1 MSKIAKIVIIVCNI
15 LFCTGITIGL
25 VGRVL
30 CIRDTYNYQ
39 ELQPEL
45 FAPDEIKT
53 TIWDEDSNKLYV
65 CYNDASYVNVYS
77 GEGEFLWAVSTP
89 YFRNTYFAIVSEQL
103 VIYGRDVAYVYD
115 AENGTFITKTDT
127 ESLDIE
133 DWENE
138 KVKDLEPNT
147 FYFQTYEVIK
157 TDENGVPSVFISRPW
172 WYWIFNFGL
181 CMTFSFINAA
191 VLGICLFIQSHQRY
205 SAARAK
211 LEAKNKKPKCTN
223 KKAKI
228 SNRKAA
234 FVLKYYKVDTA
245 ISLVYAVA
253 DIIAGIFFDGILCIG
268 IMPVALH
275 FMISNA
281 ILYNIQESLSVSQEE
296 KDILEHW
303 KLRNIY
309 SFIIAFFSVII
320 AVACTGTSV

>member
-1 MSKIAKIVIIVCNI
+1 MIVCNI

-89 YFRNTYFAIVSEQL
+89 YLRNTDFAIVSEQL
-103 VIYGRDVAYVYD
+103 VIYGSDVAYVYD

-138 KVKDLEPNT
+138 EVKDLEPNT

-211 LEAKNKKPKCTN
+211 LEAKNKKTEMHK
-223 KKAKI
+223 
-228 SNRKAA
+228 
-234 FVLKYYKVDTA
+234 
-245 ISLVYAVA
+245 
-253 DIIAGIFFDGILCIG
+253 
-268 IMPVALH
+268 
-275 FMISNA
+275 
-281 ILYNIQESLSVSQEE
+281 
-296 KDILEHW
+296 
-303 KLRNIY
+303 
-309 SFIIAFFSVII
+309 
-320 AVACTGTSV
+320 

>member
-1 MSKIAKIVIIVCNI
+1 MSKITKIVMIVCNI

-45 FAPDEIKT
+45 FAPDEIET

-89 YFRNTYFAIVSEQL
+89 YLRNSYFAIVSGQL
-103 VIYGRDVAYVYD
+103 VIYSGDVAYVYD
-115 AENGTFITKTDT
+115 AANGTFITKTDT
-127 ESLDIE
+127 ESLNIE

-138 KVKDLEPNT
+138 EVKDLEPNT

-253 DIIAGIFFDGILCIG
+253 DVIVGIFFDGILCIG

-309 SFIIAFFSVII
+309 SFIRFDKIKKQESVFSEE
-320 AVACTGTSV
+320 